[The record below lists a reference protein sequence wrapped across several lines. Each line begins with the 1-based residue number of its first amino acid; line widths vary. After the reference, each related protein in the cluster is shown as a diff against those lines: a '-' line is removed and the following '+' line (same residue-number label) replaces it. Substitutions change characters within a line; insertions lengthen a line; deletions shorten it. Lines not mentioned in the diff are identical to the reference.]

1 MHLSEFYGSN
11 VTTWLTHTKEASL
24 LCVWSL
30 THASLPGEVTVA
42 TGKHPSLLTD
52 GGLGATRC
60 VCSSV
65 LESSRNLQQTVWM
78 RCDPQMADP
87 DSPSPAEVPQGGQAS
102 MVPPDSSCD
111 ARPSGS
117 APSPDTE
124 LQAGGQGPS
133 CAPERTLSP
142 GLKSQTGPGGEEDVA
157 AGPHQPIGGQSLV
170 AVSHMTAAASCPTM
184 ASSVRKQ
191 KQPQEALCCSDVA
204 GRRTLLLSNEA
215 RRQIAKQAR
224 AMKEERRAALDGRH
238 QYLIGRLVDA
248 GTLQQLEVEDALIC
262 DDKFGLIDDFFAAN
276 GSKKLIFFYQS
287 VKQNL
292 ASSHPSIME
301 STSAVAQRKLFLS
314 TGSSEPLLG
323 KCLFFLRTTDKE
335 ITTANIQQEVNLGVL
350 DCSDGGFLSR
360 LETLLAHIMLPAL
373 RSQQTW
379 GSVQDAASC
388 PHVHG
393 FLSSVDRFVGNLSSA
408 RINLERKFQLQQV
421 ELPDAIS
428 QLSSPAD
435 YTCAANNS
443 ELVEHLEG
451 VALVWANQIKQ
462 VLTESEQMRKEAD
475 DVGPSAE
482 LEHWKRRMVTF
493 NSLMEEV
500 KRPEVKRTLGVLQ
513 VARSRMLRVW
523 RELDGDITVVA
534 NEAKDNVKYL
544 STLDKFFGPPGKSTP
559 TSMLQHIP
567 SLMSSIRM
575 IHGVSQHHHTSDR
588 MTALL
593 LRVTNH
599 MMATCRSYLTQGVSR
614 LWDLSRPTL
623 LQRIS
628 DCCRLKVEYQRSFQS
643 VRDKLRENPEQRQ
656 FDFSENYIFGKFD
669 AFCRHLEKIADMAST
684 LESLA
689 ALQNMKVEGVEK
701 IYVRYQNIVST
712 TESKTYDILDHRRL
726 EFDSDFSDF
735 QFQVQS
741 VFESLQSLLEFWFCR
756 VPLEE
761 ALQQLLL
768 VRSGPTARLDLQRF
782 YLLLLQR
789 YSRELELLRR
799 TYQRQRDG
807 PPIGRNLPPVAG
819 RILWCRQLFRRAEA
833 PMLVLKKQLDVLQG
847 SLLAQVIRSYN
858 RTAVVLL
865 QYEALHL
872 QGWSQA
878 AEGAPPRLSA
888 ALLVRHHNS
897 KALSVNLD
905 PVVLEVL
912 QEARWMSRLGVTVP
926 QAVLRM
932 ASREEPLRALYSRL
946 LELLQDYSSVL
957 GRIPPLLLPVLQPLV
972 SRVEAALSPGLTTL
986 SWTAGC
992 TDGFVDSVY
1001 EALTELD
1008 QAAKLSSDLL
1018 DCRIGRLLQSMSSCC
1033 LLLLPEDSPVSPE
1046 ELLQQTD
1053 RSVQAAAAALSWQS
1067 QQVEKLVFEL
1077 IEELKR
1083 KMKTT
1088 DAVHLQGS
1096 FHCLQ
1101 PDSRQKT
1108 RCLSCLPCRFYNLIG
1123 QLCHRTTEALVTAV
1137 RSSLEAL
1144 RRRLSAPH
1152 PLLRASVQLC
1162 IPVLELRPSLDQ
1174 LQTAVNQLLNI
1185 LLSVANHIPLWSYAH
1200 LQLRQQQV
1208 EQAAV
1213 RDAGEDV
1220 QVKAPVL
1227 RPLDRQLAEHRDVC
1241 RLLVQLGSIMSVL
1254 KAPVVDALNELGCF
1268 SALWT
1273 QVPEQQLQ
1281 MFLQN
1286 DPSLLEFSS
1295 HICLY
1300 SKLEDQISEL
1310 PPFLPVG
1317 SVLLDT
1323 DRLKLALAHECRL
1336 WKRAF
1341 GGELN
1346 RRASADMNAVF
1357 SLVEGL
1363 TKRLQRPITDLED
1376 VREAMA
1382 ALREVREEEVRID
1395 TTIGPVEESFAL
1407 LSKHQLLFTDG
1418 NAERLD
1424 GLMYAWKNLNT
1435 LVVQTQNILVKVE
1448 PSMKA
1453 ELLSAMQIFQSNVH
1467 SFCSDYNLRGPGVVD
1482 GAPAEASERLQSFQ
1496 AEFEQLWNKYTTYS
1510 AGEELFG
1517 LPPHEFPELLQI
1529 RKELSLLSRLYS
1541 LYNSVTNSVSG
1552 YYDLL
1557 WAELNIDKIITELQ
1571 DFQNRIRKLPK
1582 ALKEWQAFR
1591 DLKKSIDDFTET
1603 CPLLHMMAN
1612 KAMLP
1617 RHWTRLGDLTGH
1629 NFQVESE
1636 TFSLRNIMEA
1646 PLLENKEDIEDVCIS
1661 AVKEQ
1666 DIEAKLKDVAA
1677 EWSSRMLSFATFRTR
1692 GELLLRGA
1700 DTAENISMMEDS
1712 LMVLTSLLS
1721 NRYNAPF
1728 KASIQLWVQKL
1739 SNTSET
1745 VEKWLSVQNL
1755 WIYLEAVFVGGD
1767 IAKQLPQEAKRFQN
1781 IDRSWQKIM
1790 QRAHELPNVVQCC
1803 VGDET
1808 LSQLLPHLLEQLELC
1823 QKSLSGY
1830 LENKRLLFPRFFF
1843 VSDPA
1848 LLEILGQASD
1858 SHTIQTHLLSL
1869 FDNVSRVV
1877 FSETFYDQM
1886 ISFQSQEGE
1895 SVELQHPVLAQGSV
1909 EVWLGQLLAGV
1920 RLTLHAIIRQAHL
1933 AISEPGMELL
1943 ELQSAFP
1950 AQVGLLG
1957 IQMIWT
1963 RDAEEALGNSKS
1975 DKKIMQTTNQRFL
1988 DVLNQLIDVTTRELS
2003 RNERTK
2009 YETLIT
2015 IHVHQRDI
2023 FDELVHLNVRSAS
2036 DFEWQKQSR
2045 FYFLEEADRCVIQ
2058 ITDVEFSYCNEYLGC
2073 TDRLVITPLTDRC
2086 YITLAQALGMSM
2098 GGAPA
2103 GPAGTGKT
2111 ETTKDMGRCLGKY
2124 VVVFNCSDQMD
2135 YRGLGRIYK
2144 GLAQSGSWGCF
2155 DEFNRIELPVLSVA
2169 AQQIY
2174 IVLQCKKNKKEQ
2186 FVFTDGDVVNMDPE
2200 FGIFLTMNPGYAGRQ
2215 ELPENLKI
2223 QFRTVAMM
2231 VPDRAIIMRVK
2242 LASAGFRD
2250 NQVLSRKFYTLY
2262 KLCEEQLSKQV
2273 HYDFGLRNI
2282 LSVLRTLGAVKR
2294 SNPSEAEQT
2303 VVMRVLRDM
2312 NLSKLVDEDE
2322 PLFMSLINDLF
2333 PGIVLDKAG
2342 YPDLEVSIVRQAQQ
2356 AGLIPHPPWILKLV
2370 QLYETQRVRHGMM
2383 ALGPSG
2389 SGKSS
2394 CIHTLM
2400 RAMAECGAPHREMR
2414 MNPKAVTASQMFG
2427 SLDVTTNDWT
2437 DGVFST
2443 LWRRTLKAK
2452 KGENI
2457 WIVLD
2462 GPVDAIW
2469 IENLNSVLDDN
2480 KTLTLANGDRIPM
2493 APCCK
2498 IVFEPHNIDNASPAT
2513 VSRNG
2518 MVFMSSSVL
2527 GWSSVLQAW
2536 LQKLPEQ
2543 QADCLKRCFDC
2554 CYQDL
2559 LDFVFTA
2566 VTPKMQLLECMYIRQ
2581 TIDLLQG
2588 LLLAVEDRQGCHGD
2602 MGRLFVLAVM
2612 WSLGALLELEDRAK
2626 MEAFLKGYSSS
2637 LDLPPSQDQLT
2648 MFEFCIGA
2656 QGQWESWSNQVPEYI
2671 YPRDHVPDYRSI
2683 LVPNVDNVRMDFL
2696 MRTVMKQGKAVLL
2709 IGEQGTAK
2717 TVTVK
2722 SFLGKLDPELH
2733 LGKTLNFS
2741 SATLPSMFQR
2751 TIESYVD
2758 KRMGATYG
2766 PPAGRRMTVF
2776 IDDINM
2782 PVVNQWG
2789 DQITNEI
2796 VRQLMEQGGFYSL
2809 DRPGE
2814 FITVVDIQLVA
2825 AMIHPGS
2832 GRNDIPQR
2840 LKRHFCIF
2848 NCTLPSDSS
2857 IDKIFGTVAQGYFC
2871 PERGF
2876 PQEVCELAAALVAST
2891 RRVWQ
2896 TVKAKM
2902 LPSPAKFHYIFNLRD
2917 LSRIWQGILTVK
2929 PEVCRSSDVL
2939 AALFHHECSRV
2950 ISDRFVDGSD
2960 RRTFSSIIQ
2969 EITVEDHGR
2978 ALTEHA
2984 QWDSCFVDFLRE
2996 APEATGDEPEDPE
3009 LEAPKVYEPV
3019 PSPDVLAE
3027 RLSVF
3032 QQQYNEAV
3040 RGGAMDLVFFKDAMT
3055 HLMRVSRILRTPQG
3069 NALLVGVG
3077 GSGKQSLTRL
3087 ASFIAGYQTFQI
3099 TLTRSYSSSNL
3110 LEDLKFLY
3118 QVAGQQGK
3126 GVTFIFT
3133 DADIKD
3139 ESFLEY
3145 MNNVLASGEVSNL
3158 FARDELDDI
3167 SQDLVPVMKR
3177 QHPRR
3182 APTPEHLHDFFLS
3195 RVRSNLHV
3203 VLCFSP
3209 IGDKFRTRALK
3220 FPGLISGCTVD
3231 WFQRWPRDALTAVS
3245 HHFLSQYQDLRCSED
3260 ARQSVVVAMGTFQ
3273 DLVAE
3278 KCGEYFERF
3287 RRLTF
3292 VTPKSY
3298 LSFIDSYKVIYSE
3311 KIAHV
3316 GMLAERMNTGL
3327 SKLMEAEQS
3336 VSLLSDQLLLKEQ
3349 ELAVT
3354 SQRAEGV
3361 LQEVTA
3367 KAQAAEKVKQ
3377 QVQKVKDKAQLIVD
3391 EIEADKTAAESKL
3404 EAARPALEAAEA
3416 ALQTIRPA
3424 DISTVRKLQK
3434 PPHLIMRIMD
3444 AVLLLFQRKIE
3455 PVTAD
3460 PERPCP
3466 RPSWAEAMK
3475 LMQNSSFLNML
3486 LNFSKDS
3493 ITEEVVELL
3502 APYLDMDDYNMESA
3516 KRICG
3521 NVAGLCSWT
3530 QAMVDFFSINKEV
3543 LPLKANLALQEA
3555 RLLLAQAELAKA
3567 QDQLDAKQQELDA
3580 VQALYDAAMKE
3591 KQDLLDDAQTCRRKM
3606 SNATALIDGLGG
3618 EKVRWTDSSARFQTQ
3633 IRRLVGDVLLSSG
3646 FLSYAGPFNQEYRH
3660 LLLELWKQDMEDRRI
3675 PFSPDLD
3682 VIGLLV
3688 DSTTVSEWNLQGLP
3702 SDDLSVQNGIVV
3714 TKASRYPLLIDPQG
3728 QAKTWI
3734 QNREREQQLQVTS
3747 LNHKYFRSHL
3757 EDSLS
3762 LGRPLLL
3769 EDVGE
3774 ELDPVLDNILDKNY
3788 IRSGSTY
3795 KVKIGDK
3802 EVDVMKGFRL
3812 YITTKLA
3819 NPAYSPEVSAR
3830 TAVVDFTV
3838 TQRGLE
3844 DQLLGR
3850 VILLEKQ
3857 ELEAERVKLLEEV
3870 TSNRRRMQELEDS
3883 LLLRLTSTQGSLV
3896 EDESLIQVLR
3906 VTKSTAQEV
3915 SEKLSVAAETEVKI
3929 TQAREEYRPV
3939 ATRGSILYFL
3949 IVEMSLVNIMYQ
3961 TSLRQFLGLFDSSLM
3976 NSEKNQLTSRRIGS
3990 IIDFLTCQ
3998 VFCYTTRGLY
4008 EEHKLLFTLLLAL
4021 KIDLQARNISQSE
4034 LLTFIKGGASL
4045 DLNSVESK
4053 PRRWILDQ
4061 TWLNLVQLSFLSPF
4075 SRLLVQVNQN
4085 ERSWRTWFDQP
4096 APEEALLPDGYEEKL
4111 DAFRKLLL
4119 IRSWCPDR
4127 TIAQARCYISESLGR
4142 RYAEGSILDLEALV
4156 AESDCRTPMV
4166 CLLSMGSDPT
4176 ENIEKLAK
4184 SKGAPCRPIS
4194 LGQGQEVYARRLL
4207 ASSMTDGGWLL
4218 LQNCHLGLDF
4228 LDELLEM
4235 VTAATPESVHRGFR
4249 VWLTTDVHNRFP
4261 ITFLQSSI
4269 KFTNEPP
4276 LGMKAGLKRTFG
4288 GVSQDQLEV
4297 SSRPEWR
4304 PLLYAVAF
4312 LHTTVQERRK
4322 FGPLGW
4328 NVPYEFNQA
4337 DFTSSIQFI
4346 QNHLDELDAKRGVNW
4361 SCLRYMLGE
4370 VQYGGRVTDDL
4381 DKRLLNTFTRVW
4393 FSENTFSDKFCF
4405 YRGYGVPSKART
4417 VQDVLQHIEVLPL
4430 VDSPEVLGLHPN
4442 ADITYQ
4448 TNLANQTLSTIVSI
4462 QPKDGGGGAGETRE
4476 AGVRRLANEMLEKLP
4491 PDYIPHQVKGQLQK
4505 MGPLQPM
4512 SIFLRQEVERMQ
4524 RIISSVRST
4533 LNDLILGIDGSIM
4546 MSQDLRGSLDCL
4558 SDCRVPG
4565 VWFRL
4570 SWPSSSL
4577 GFWFS
4582 ELLERNHQLV
4592 EWIGTGRP
4600 NQFWLTGFF
4609 NPQGFL
4615 TAMRQETTR
4624 SNLSRGW
4631 ALDTVTLSN
4640 DVTKMMREDVSAPP
4654 PEDVGGVY
4662 IYGLFL
4668 DGAGWDRRG
4677 ARLSEAPPKVLFTP
4691 LPVVHVY
4698 AVSGAN
4704 MADRK
4709 QPGGHGGSIL
4719 YSCPVYK
4726 KPQRTDQNF
4735 IFCLQLR
4742 SVQPADHWTL
4752 RGTALLCDCKRCST
4766 MLDGSPTL
4774 CSLFLLRLFQ
4784 SL

>member
-1 MHLSEFYGSN
+1 SAMDA
-11 VTTWLTHTKEASL
+11 LTLKPEVVSL
-24 LCVWSL
+24 LS
-30 THASLPGEVTVA
+30 
-42 TGKHPSLLTD
+42 
-52 GGLGATRC
+52 
-60 VCSSV
+60 
-65 LESSRNLQQTVWM
+65 
-78 RCDPQMADP
+78 
-87 DSPSPAEVPQGGQAS
+87 
-102 MVPPDSSCD
+102 
-111 ARPSGS
+111 
-117 APSPDTE
+117 
-124 LQAGGQGPS
+124 
-133 CAPERTLSP
+133 
-142 GLKSQTGPGGEEDVA
+142 
-157 AGPHQPIGGQSLV
+157 
-170 AVSHMTAAASCPTM
+170 
-184 ASSVRKQ
+184 
-191 KQPQEALCCSDVA
+191 
-204 GRRTLLLSNEA
+204 
-215 RRQIAKQAR
+215 
-224 AMKEERRAALDGRH
+224 
-238 QYLIGRLVDA
+238 
-248 GTLQQLEVEDALIC
+248 
-262 DDKFGLIDDFFAAN
+262 
-276 GSKKLIFFYQS
+276 
-287 VKQNL
+287 
-292 ASSHPSIME
+292 
-301 STSAVAQRKLFLS
+301 
-314 TGSSEPLLG
+314 
-323 KCLFFLRTTDKE
+323 
-335 ITTANIQQEVNLGVL
+335 
-350 DCSDGGFLSR
+350 
-360 LETLLAHIMLPAL
+360 
-373 RSQQTW
+373 
-379 GSVQDAASC
+379 
-388 PHVHG
+388 
-393 FLSSVDRFVGNLSSA
+393 
-408 RINLERKFQLQQV
+408 
-421 ELPDAIS
+421 
-428 QLSSPAD
+428 
-435 YTCAANNS
+435 ANNS
-443 ELVEHLEG
+443 ELVERLEA
-451 VALVWANQIKQ
+451 VVSVWINQIKQ

-493 NSLMEEV
+493 N
-500 KRPEVKRTLGVLQ
+500 
-513 VARSRMLRVW
+513 RSVMFPVICPSF
-523 RELDGDITVVA
+523 DGDITVVA

-544 STLDKFFGPPGKSTP
+544 YTLDKFFGPLGKCTP
-559 TSMLQHIP
+559 TSMLEHIP
-567 SLMSSIRM
+567 GLMTSIRM
-575 IHGVSQHHHTSDR
+575 IHTVSQYYNTSER
-588 MTALL
+588 MTSLL
-593 LRVTNH
+593 LKVTNQ
-599 MMATCRSYLTQGVSR
+599 MITTCRCYLLQGVAR
-614 LWDLSRPTL
+614 IWDHSRPEL

-628 DCCRLKVEYQRSFQS
+628 DCCNLNVEYQRSFQA
-643 VRDKLRENPEQRQ
+643 VKDKLKENPENRQ

-669 AFCRHLEKIADMAST
+669 AFCRRLENIADMASS
-684 LESLA
+684 LESL
-689 ALQNMKVEGVEK
+689 VEGIEK
-701 IYVRYQNIVST
+701 IYVRYQTIVST
-712 TESKTYDILDHRRL
+712 TKSKSYDILDHRKL
-726 EFDSDFSDF
+726 EFDSDYADF
-735 QFQVQS
+735 QLQVQAFS
-741 VFESLQSLLEFWFCR
+741 ESCCLVFKLMIFVFQTERMLELLAVFE
-756 VPLEE
+756 
-761 ALQQLLL
+761 
-768 VRSGPTARLDLQRF
+768 SGPTARLDLKQH

-789 YSRELELLRR
+789 YSRELELLRK
-799 TYQRQRDG
+799 TYQRQRDR
-807 PPIGRNLPPVAG
+807 PPIGRNLPPVPTPVCLPVCLTDTNDRG
-819 RILWCRQLFRRAEA
+819 
-833 PMLVLKKQLDVLQG
+833 PP
-847 SLLAQVIRSYN
+847 
-858 RTAVVLL
+858 
-865 QYEALHL
+865 
-872 QGWSQA
+872 
-878 AEGAPPRLSA
+878 APP
-888 ALLVRHHNS
+888 
-897 KALSVNLD
+897 
-905 PVVLEVL
+905 
-912 QEARWMSRLGVTVP
+912 
-926 QAVLRM
+926 
-932 ASREEPLRALYSRL
+932 
-946 LELLQDYSSVL
+946 
-957 GRIPPLLLPVLQPLV
+957 
-972 SRVEAALSPGLTTL
+972 
-986 SWTAGC
+986 
-992 TDGFVDSVY
+992 
-1001 EALTELD
+1001 
-1008 QAAKLSSDLL
+1008 
-1018 DCRIGRLLQSMSSCC
+1018 
-1033 LLLLPEDSPVSPE
+1033 
-1046 ELLQQTD
+1046 
-1053 RSVQAAAAALSWQS
+1053 
-1067 QQVEKLVFEL
+1067 
-1077 IEELKR
+1077 
-1083 KMKTT
+1083 
-1088 DAVHLQGS
+1088 
-1096 FHCLQ
+1096 
-1101 PDSRQKT
+1101 
-1108 RCLSCLPCRFYNLIG
+1108 
-1123 QLCHRTTEALVTAV
+1123 
-1137 RSSLEAL
+1137 
-1144 RRRLSAPH
+1144 
-1152 PLLRASVQLC
+1152 PLLRASIQLA
-1162 IPVLELRPSLDQ
+1162 IPNIVLRPSLDDIQ
-1174 LQTAVNQLLNI
+1174 VLLFCI
-1185 LLSVANHIPLWSYAH
+1185 
-1200 LQLRQQQV
+1200 
-1208 EQAAV
+1208 AAV
-1213 RDAGEDV
+1213 HSTALYLVVSVFTHDV
-1220 QVKAPVL
+1220 SL
-1227 RPLDRQLAEHRDVC
+1227 
-1241 RLLVQLGSIMSVL
+1241 S
-1254 KAPVVDALNELGCF
+1254 
-1268 SALWT
+1268 
-1273 QVPEQQLQ
+1273 LQ
-1281 MFLQN
+1281 
-1286 DPSLLEFSS
+1286 
-1295 HICLY
+1295 
-1300 SKLEDQISEL
+1300 KLEEQILEL
-1310 PPFLPVG
+1310 PAFCTVG
-1317 SVLLDT
+1317 SVVFDT
-1323 DRLKLALAHECRL
+1323 EQLRLALTQECRL

-1341 GGELN
+1341 GAALN
-1346 RRASADMNAVF
+1346 RRASTDMDDIF
-1357 SLVEGL
+1357 SFVDGL

-1376 VREAMA
+1376 VRGAMA
-1382 ALREVREEEVRID
+1382 ALREVRID
-1395 TTIGPVEESFAL
+1395 ATIGPVEESFAL
-1407 LSKHQLLFTDG
+1407 LNKHELFFNDG
-1418 NAERLD
+1418 NAERVD
-1424 GLMYAWKNLNT
+1424 GLTYTWKNLNS
-1435 LVVQTQNILVKVE
+1435 LVVQNQNTLVKIQ

-1453 ELLSAMQIFQSNVH
+1453 DLLSAVDEQ
-1467 SFCSDYNLRGPGVVD
+1467 GPGMEGV
-1482 GAPAEASERLQSFQ
+1482 APAEASERLQSFQ
-1496 AEFEQLWNKYTTYS
+1496 AEFDQLWRKYTTYS
-1510 AGEELFG
+1510 GGEELFG
-1517 LPPHEFPELLQI
+1517 LPVNGTTHLLI
-1529 RKELSLLSRLYS
+1529 KRELSLLSKLYT
-1541 LYNSVTNSVSG
+1541 LYNSVIDSVTG
-1552 YYDLL
+1552 YYDIL
-1557 WAELNIDKIITELQ
+1557 WADLNIEKINTELQ

-1591 DLKKSIDDFTET
+1591 DLKKTIDDFTET
-1603 CPLLHMMAN
+1603 CPLLYMMAN

-1617 RHWTRLGDLTGH
+1617 RHWTRLSEMTGH
-1629 NFQVESE
+1629 SFQVESE
-1636 TFSLRNIMEA
+1636 SFSLRNIMEA
-1646 PLLENKEDIEDVCIS
+1646 PLLKYKEDIEDVCIS
-1661 AVKEQ
+1661 AVKER
-1666 DIEAKLKDVAA
+1666 DIEAKLKDVVA
-1677 EWSSRMLSFATFRTR
+1677 EWSGQTLGFATFRTR

-1700 DTAENISMMEDS
+1700 DTAEKISMMEDS

-1728 KASIQLWVQKL
+1728 KPSIQLWVQKL
-1739 SNTSET
+1739 SNTSEII
-1745 VEKWLSVQNL
+1745 EKWLSVQNL

-1781 IDRSWQKIM
+1781 IDKSWQRIM

-1830 LENKRLLFPRFFF
+1830 LEKKRLVFPRFFF

-1858 SHTIQTHLLSL
+1858 SHTIQAHLLSL
-1869 FDNVSRVV
+1869 FDNVNRVV
-1877 FSETFYDQM
+1877 FNEKIYDQ
-1886 ISFQSQEGE
+1886 IASFQSQEGE
-1895 SVELQHPVLAQGSV
+1895 TVELSQPVLAQGNV
-1909 EVWLGQLLAGV
+1909 EAWLGQLLAGV
-1920 RLTLHAIIRQAHL
+1920 RQTLHAIIRQAYL
-1933 AISEPGMELL
+1933 AISDPGLKLL
-1943 ELQSAFP
+1943 EFQSAFP

-1963 RDAEEALGNSKS
+1963 KDAEDALVLSKS
-1975 DKKIMQTTNQRFL
+1975 DKKIMQTTNQKFL
-1988 DVLNQLIDVTTRELS
+1988 DLLNELIDMTTRELS

-2045 FYFLEEADRCVIQ
+2045 FYFLEDTDRCVIQ

-2086 YITLAQALGMSM
+2086 YITLSQALGMSM

-2144 GLAQSGSWGCF
+2144 GLAQSGAWGCF

-2174 IVLQCKKNKKEQ
+2174 IVLQCKKNKKKQ
-2186 FVFTDGDVVNMDPE
+2186 FVFTDGDIVDMDPE

-2294 SNPSEAEQT
+2294 SNPSEPEKT

-2342 YPDLEVSIVRQAQQ
+2342 YPDLESSIFSQAQQ

-2383 ALGPSG
+2383 TLGPSG
-2389 SGKSS
+2389 AGKTA

-2400 RAMAECGAPHREMR
+2400 KAMSECGSPHREMR
-2414 MNPKAVTASQMFG
+2414 MNPKAITASQMFG
-2427 SLDVTTNDWT
+2427 TLDVTTNDWT

-2443 LWRRTLKAK
+2443 LWRKTLKAK
-2452 KGENI
+2452 KGEYI

-2527 GWSSVLQAW
+2527 GWSPILQAW

-2543 QADCLKRCFDC
+2543 QVDALKLCFDC
-2554 CYQDL
+2554 CYQV
-2559 LDFVFTA
+2559 FV
-2566 VTPKMQLLECMYIRQ
+2566 YIFHNLC
-2581 TIDLLQG
+2581 DQG
-2588 LLLAVEDRQGCHGD
+2588 LLPATEEKLGCHGD
-2602 MGRLFVLAVM
+2602 VGRLFVFAVM
-2612 WSLGALLELEDRAK
+2612 WSLGAVLELDDRAK
-2626 MEAFLKGYSSS
+2626 MEAFLKRHSSS
-2637 LDLPPSQDQLT
+2637 LDLPHTQDDQT
-2648 MFEFCIGA
+2648 IFEFTVNE
-2656 QGQWESWSNQVPEYI
+2656 QGQWDHWSNKVCRQYV
-2671 YPRDHVPDYRSI
+2671 YPKDHIPDYSSI
-2683 LVPNVDNVRMDFL
+2683 LVPNVDNVRTDFL
-2696 MRTVMKQGKAVLL
+2696 MQTIIKQRKAVLL

-2717 TVTVK
+2717 TVMIKGYT
-2722 SFLGKLDPELH
+2722 SKLDPENH
-2733 LGKTLNFS
+2733 LSKTLNFS

-2751 TIESYVD
+2751 TIESYID

-2776 IDDINM
+2776 VDDINM
-2782 PVVNQWG
+2782 PIINEWG

-2814 FITVVDIQLVA
+2814 FITVVDVQLVA
-2825 AMIHPGS
+2825 AMIHPGG

-2840 LKRHFCIF
+2840 LKRQFSIF
-2848 NCTLPSDSS
+2848 NCTLPSNSS

-2876 PQEVCELAAALVAST
+2876 PAEVCNLAAALVPTT
-2891 RRVWQ
+2891 RRMWQ
-2896 TVKAKM
+2896 AVKAKM

-2929 PEVCRSSDVL
+2929 SEVCQSSEL
-2939 AALFHHECSRV
+2939 LSALFHHECCRV
-2950 ISDRFVDGSD
+2950 IADRFIDSSDRQ
-2960 RRTFSSIIQ
+2960 TFNSIM
-2969 EITVEDHGR
+2969 EKVS
-2978 ALTEHA
+2978 LTEHA

-2996 APEATGDEPEDPE
+2996 APEATGDEPEDTE
-3009 LEAPKVYEPV
+3009 LEAPKMYEPI
-3019 PSPDVLAE
+3019 PSMDALAE

-3055 HLMRVSRILRTPQG
+3055 HLMRISRILRTPQG

-3110 LEDLKFLY
+3110 LEDLKTLY
-3118 QVAGQQGK
+3118 RIAGQQGK
-3126 GVTFIFT
+3126 GVTFLFT
-3133 DADIKD
+3133 DNDIKD
-3139 ESFLEY
+3139 EAFLEY

-3167 SQDLVPVMKR
+3167 TQDLIPVMKR

-3182 APTPEHLHDFFLS
+3182 PPTSENLYDFFLS

-3209 IGDKFRTRALK
+3209 VGEKFRTRALK

-3231 WFQRWPRDALTAVS
+3231 WFQRWPRDALVAVS
-3245 HHFLSQYQDLRCSED
+3245 DHFLSQYQDLRCSD
-3260 ARQSVVVAMGTFQ
+3260 DVKRSVVVTMGTFQ

-3278 KCGEYFERF
+3278 KCTEYFERF
-3287 RRLTF
+3287 RRQTF

-3298 LSFIDSYKVIYSE
+3298 LSFIDSYKIIYAE

-3316 GMLAERMNTGL
+3316 GTLAERMKTGL
-3327 SKLMEAEQS
+3327 CKLMEAEQS
-3336 VSLLSDQLLLKEQ
+3336 VSQLSEELVVKEQ
-3349 ELAVT
+3349 ELAVA
-3354 SQRAEGV
+3354 SQRADGV
-3361 LQEVTA
+3361 LQEVTV

-3391 EIEADKTAAESKL
+3391 EIEADKTVAESKL
-3404 EAARPALEAAEA
+3404 EAAKPALEAAEA
-3416 ALQTIRPA
+3416 ALQTIKPA
-3424 DISTVRKLQK
+3424 DIATVRKLQK

-3444 AVLLLFQRKIE
+3444 VVLLLFQRKIDT
-3455 PVTAD
+3455 VTAD

-3475 LMQNSSFLNML
+3475 LMQNSGFLSML

-3502 APYLDMDDYNMESA
+3502 TPYLDMEDYNLESA

-3530 QAMVDFFSINKEV
+3530 QAMADFFAINKEV

-3555 RLLLAQAELAKA
+3555 RLVVAQTELAKA
-3567 QDQLDAKQQELDA
+3567 QEQLDAKQQELDA
-3580 VQALYDAAMKE
+3580 VQALYDTAMKE
-3591 KQDLLDDAQTCRRKM
+3591 KQDLEDDAQACRRKM
-3606 SNATALIDGLGG
+3606 ANATALIDGLGG
-3618 EKVRWTDSSARFQTQ
+3618 EKMLKTFPS
-3633 IRRLVGDVLLSSG
+3633 LV
-3646 FLSYAGPFNQEYRH
+3646 
-3660 LLLELWKQDMEDRRI
+3660 QD
-3675 PFSPDLD
+3675 LN

-3688 DSTTVSEWNLQGLP
+3688 DSATVSEWNLQGLP
-3702 SDDLSVQNGIVV
+3702 SDDLSIQNGIVV

-3728 QAKTWI
+3728 QGKTWI
-3734 QNREREQQLQVTS
+3734 QNREKDQQLQVTS

-3788 IRSGSTY
+3788 IKSGSTY
-3795 KVKIGDK
+3795 KVKAGDK
-3802 EVDVMKGFRL
+3802 EVDVMKGFTL

-3870 TSNRRRMQELEDS
+3870 TSNKRKMQELEDS
-3883 LLLRLTSTQGSLV
+3883 LLFRLTSTQGSLV
-3896 EDESLIQVLR
+3896 EDQSLIEVLR
-3906 VTKSTAQEV
+3906 VTKTTAQEV

-3929 TQAREEYRPV
+3929 NQAREEYRPV

-3961 TSLRQFLGLFDSSLM
+3961 TSLRQFLGLFDSSM
-3976 NSEKNQLTSRRIGS
+3976 QHSAKSQLTSKRIS
-3990 IIDFLTCQ
+3990 NIINFLTYQ
-3998 VFCYTTRGLY
+3998 VFCYTARSLY

-4021 KIDLQARNISQSE
+4021 KIDLQARKISHPE
-4034 LLTFIKGGASL
+4034 VLTFVKGGASL

-4061 TWLNLVQLSFLSPF
+4061 TWLNLVQLSSLPSFTQILT
-4075 SRLLVQVNQN
+4075 QVSQN
-4085 ERSWRTWFDQP
+4085 ERAWRTWFDYP
-4096 APEEALLPDGYEEKL
+4096 APEDITLPDGYEEKL
-4111 DAFRKLLL
+4111 DTFRKLLL

-4127 TIAQARCYISESLGR
+4127 TTAQARHYISESLGQQ
-4142 RYAEGSILDLEALV
+4142 YAEGLVLDLDAML
-4156 AESDCRTPMV
+4156 AESDSRTPMV

-4176 ENIEKLAK
+4176 ENIERLAK
-4184 SKGAPCRPIS
+4184 NKGAPCRPIS
-4194 LGQGQEVYARRLL
+4194 MGQGQEVHARRLL
-4207 ASSMTDGGWLL
+4207 ANSMTDGGWLL

-4228 LDELLEM
+4228 LDELLET
-4235 VTAATPESVHRGFR
+4235 VTTATPETVHKGFR
-4249 VWLTTDVHNRFP
+4249 VWLTTDVHPRFP

-4276 LGMKAGLKRTFG
+4276 LGMKAGLKRTFN
-4288 GVSQDQLEV
+4288 GVTQDQLEI
-4297 SSRPEWR
+4297 SNLPQWK

-4328 NVPYEFNQA
+4328 NIPYEFNQA
-4337 DFTSSIQFI
+4337 DFTSSMQFV
-4346 QNHLDELDAKRGVNW
+4346 QNHLDDLDSKRGVNW

-4381 DKRLLNTFTRVW
+4381 DKHLLNTFTRVW

-4405 YRGYGVPSKART
+4405 YKGYSIPGKAKT
-4417 VQDVLQHIEVLPL
+4417 VQDVLQHIEALPL
-4430 VDSPEVLGLHPN
+4430 VDSPEVFGLHPN

-4448 TNLANQTLSTIVSI
+4448 TNLANETLSTIINI
-4462 QPKDGGGGAGETRE
+4462 QPKDSGGGAGETRE
-4476 AGVRRLANEMLEKLP
+4476 ASVQRLASEMLEKLP
-4491 PDYIPHQVKGQLQK
+4491 PDYVPHEIKGQLQK

-4512 SIFLRQEVERMQ
+4512 NIFLRQEVDRMQ
-4524 RIISSVRST
+4524 RVISIVRST
-4533 LNDLILGIDGSIM
+4533 LTDLKLAIDGTIIM
-4546 MSQDLRGSLDCL
+4546 SEDLRDALDCMFDARIPRL
-4558 SDCRVPG
+4558 
-4565 VWFRL
+4565 WLRL
-4570 SWPSSSL
+4570 SWPSATL

-4582 ELLERNHQLV
+4582 ELLERNQQLSA
-4592 EWIGTGRP
+4592 WISTGRP

-4631 ALDTVTLSN
+4631 ALDTVTVSN

-4668 DGAGWDRRG
+4668 DGAGWDRRS
-4677 ARLSEAPPKVLFTP
+4677 AKLTEAPPKVLFTP

-4698 AVSGAN
+4698 AISSAN
-4704 MADRK
+4704 MADNKR
-4709 QPGGHGGSIL
+4709 QPGGGGAVSL

-4726 KPQRTDQNF
+4726 KPRRTDLNF
-4735 IFCLQLR
+4735 IFSLQLR
-4742 SVQPADHWTL
+4742 SVQPVEHWTL
-4752 RGTALLCDCKRCST
+4752 RGAALLCDCK
-4766 MLDGSPTL
+4766 
-4774 CSLFLLRLFQ
+4774 
-4784 SL
+4784 

>member
-1 MHLSEFYGSN
+1 SF
-11 VTTWLTHTKEASL
+11 
-24 LCVWSL
+24 
-30 THASLPGEVTVA
+30 
-42 TGKHPSLLTD
+42 
-52 GGLGATRC
+52 R
-60 VCSSV
+60 
-65 LESSRNLQQTVWM
+65 
-78 RCDPQMADP
+78 
-87 DSPSPAEVPQGGQAS
+87 
-102 MVPPDSSCD
+102 
-111 ARPSGS
+111 
-117 APSPDTE
+117 
-124 LQAGGQGPS
+124 
-133 CAPERTLSP
+133 
-142 GLKSQTGPGGEEDVA
+142 
-157 AGPHQPIGGQSLV
+157 LV
-170 AVSHMTAAASCPTM
+170 RS
-184 ASSVRKQ
+184 RKQ
-191 KQPQEALCCSDVA
+191 FMVS
-204 GRRTLLLSNEA
+204 
-215 RRQIAKQAR
+215 KQAR
-224 AMKEERRAALDGRH
+224 AMKEERRATLDARH
-238 QYLIGRLVDA
+238 KYLISRLVDA
-248 GTLQQLEVEDALIC
+248 GTLGEPEVED
-262 DDKFGLIDDFFAAN
+262 FSLIDDFFAAN
-276 GSKKLIFFYQS
+276 GSKKLIFFYQNVS
-287 VKQNL
+287 FCQMLEGRCSHGCVWGE
-292 ASSHPSIME
+292 SSRGRGRLQKKRQDKTALIY
-301 STSAVAQRKLFLS
+301 L
-314 TGSSEPLLG
+314 
-323 KCLFFLRTTDKE
+323 CL
-335 ITTANIQQEVNLGVL
+335 QEVNFGML
-350 DCSDGGFLSR
+350 DCSDGSILNS
-360 LETLLAHIMLPAL
+360 LETLLADIMLPAL
-373 RSQQTW
+373 RSQQVYLVNQDGDVIPQYNHVPKT
-379 GSVQDAASC
+379 STTVVKVKVLEVQVVSL
-388 PHVHG
+388 
-393 FLSSVDRFVGNLSSA
+393 LS
-408 RINLERKFQLQQV
+408 
-421 ELPDAIS
+421 
-428 QLSSPAD
+428 
-435 YTCAANNS
+435 ANNS
-443 ELVEHLEG
+443 ELVERLEA
-451 VALVWANQIKQ
+451 VVSVWINQIKQ

-493 NSLMEEV
+493 N
-500 KRPEVKRTLGVLQ
+500 
-513 VARSRMLRVW
+513 RSVMFPVICPSF
-523 RELDGDITVVA
+523 DGDITVVA

-544 STLDKFFGPPGKSTP
+544 YTLDKFFGPLGKCTP
-559 TSMLQHIP
+559 TSMLEHIP
-567 SLMSSIRM
+567 GLMTSIRM
-575 IHGVSQHHHTSDR
+575 IHTVSQYYNTSER
-588 MTALL
+588 MTSLL
-593 LRVTNH
+593 LKVTNQ
-599 MMATCRSYLTQGVSR
+599 MITTCRCYLLQGVAR
-614 LWDLSRPTL
+614 IWDHSRPEL

-628 DCCRLKVEYQRSFQS
+628 DCCNLNVEYQRSFQA
-643 VRDKLRENPEQRQ
+643 VKDKLKENPENRQ

-669 AFCRHLEKIADMAST
+669 AFCRRLENIADMASS

-689 ALQNMKVEGVEK
+689 ALQHMKVEGIEK
-701 IYVRYQNIVST
+701 IYVRYQTIVST
-712 TESKTYDILDHRRL
+712 TKSKSYDILDHRKL
-726 EFDSDFSDF
+726 EFDSDYADF
-735 QFQVQS
+735 QLQVQAL
-741 VFESLQSLLEFWFCR
+741 FQSLQSLLDFWFQKSLTR
-756 VPLEE
+756 MLE
-761 ALQQLLL
+761 LLA
-768 VRSGPTARLDLQRF
+768 VFESGPTARLDLKQH

-789 YSRELELLRR
+789 YSRELELLRK
-799 TYQRQRDG
+799 TYQRQRDR

-819 RILWCRQLFRRAEA
+819 RILWCRQLFRKIEA
-833 PMLVLKKQLDVLQG
+833 PMLILNKKLDFLKMTK
-847 SLLAQVIRSYN
+847 VIRSYN
-858 RTAVVLL
+858 KMAVVLL
-865 QYEALHL
+865 QYEVLHI

-878 AEGAPPRLSA
+878 AESAPHCLNA
-888 ALLVRHHNS
+888 ALLVRQENS
-897 KALSVNLD
+897 KVPD
-905 PVVLEVL
+905 YVMID
-912 QEARWMSRLGVTVP
+912 QWMSFQISLVKVTVLMINYFSVFTHDVSLSL
-926 QAVLRM
+926 QKL
-932 ASREEPLRALYSRL
+932 EEQI
-946 LELLQDYSSVL
+946 LEL
-957 GRIPPLLLPVLQPLV
+957 P
-972 SRVEAALSPGLTTL
+972 AF
-986 SWTAGC
+986 C
-992 TDGFVDSVY
+992 T
-1001 EALTELD
+1001 
-1008 QAAKLSSDLL
+1008 
-1018 DCRIGRLLQSMSSCC
+1018 
-1033 LLLLPEDSPVSPE
+1033 
-1046 ELLQQTD
+1046 
-1053 RSVQAAAAALSWQS
+1053 
-1067 QQVEKLVFEL
+1067 
-1077 IEELKR
+1077 
-1083 KMKTT
+1083 
-1088 DAVHLQGS
+1088 
-1096 FHCLQ
+1096 
-1101 PDSRQKT
+1101 
-1108 RCLSCLPCRFYNLIG
+1108 
-1123 QLCHRTTEALVTAV
+1123 
-1137 RSSLEAL
+1137 
-1144 RRRLSAPH
+1144 
-1152 PLLRASVQLC
+1152 
-1162 IPVLELRPSLDQ
+1162 
-1174 LQTAVNQLLNI
+1174 
-1185 LLSVANHIPLWSYAH
+1185 
-1200 LQLRQQQV
+1200 
-1208 EQAAV
+1208 
-1213 RDAGEDV
+1213 
-1220 QVKAPVL
+1220 
-1227 RPLDRQLAEHRDVC
+1227 
-1241 RLLVQLGSIMSVL
+1241 
-1254 KAPVVDALNELGCF
+1254 
-1268 SALWT
+1268 
-1273 QVPEQQLQ
+1273 
-1281 MFLQN
+1281 
-1286 DPSLLEFSS
+1286 
-1295 HICLY
+1295 
-1300 SKLEDQISEL
+1300 
-1310 PPFLPVG
+1310 VG
-1317 SVLLDT
+1317 SVVFDT
-1323 DRLKLALAHECRL
+1323 EQLRLALTQECRL

-1341 GGELN
+1341 GAALN
-1346 RRASADMNAVF
+1346 RRASTDMDDIF
-1357 SLVEGL
+1357 SFVDGL

-1376 VREAMA
+1376 VRGAMA
-1382 ALREVREEEVRID
+1382 ALREVREAEVRID
-1395 TTIGPVEESFAL
+1395 ATIGPVEESFAL
-1407 LSKHQLLFTDG
+1407 LNKHELFFNDG
-1418 NAERLD
+1418 NAERVD
-1424 GLMYAWKNLNT
+1424 GLTYRYT
-1435 LVVQTQNILVKVE
+1435 NIRDE
-1448 PSMKA
+1448 
-1453 ELLSAMQIFQSNVH
+1453 Q
-1467 SFCSDYNLRGPGVVD
+1467 GPGMEGV
-1482 GAPAEASERLQSFQ
+1482 APAEASERLQSFQ
-1496 AEFEQLWNKYTTYS
+1496 AEFDQLWRKYTTYS
-1510 AGEELFG
+1510 GGEELFG
-1517 LPPHEFPELLQI
+1517 LPVNEYPELQRI
-1529 RKELSLLSRLYS
+1529 KRELSLLSKLYT
-1541 LYNSVTNSVSG
+1541 LYNSVIDSVTG
-1552 YYDLL
+1552 YYDIL
-1557 WAELNIDKIITELQ
+1557 WADLNIEKINTELQ

-1591 DLKKSIDDFTET
+1591 DLKKTIDDFTET
-1603 CPLLHMMAN
+1603 CPLLYMMAN

-1617 RHWTRLGDLTGH
+1617 RHWTRLSEMTGH
-1629 NFQVESE
+1629 SFQVESE
-1636 TFSLRNIMEA
+1636 SFSLRNIMEA
-1646 PLLENKEDIEDVCIS
+1646 PLLKYKEDIEDVCIS
-1661 AVKEQ
+1661 AVKER
-1666 DIEAKLKDVAA
+1666 DIEAKLKDVVA
-1677 EWSSRMLSFATFRTR
+1677 EWSGQTLGFATFRTR

-1700 DTAENISMMEDS
+1700 DTAEKISMMEDS

-1728 KASIQLWVQKL
+1728 KPSIQLWVQKL
-1739 SNTSET
+1739 SNTSEII
-1745 VEKWLSVQNL
+1745 EKWLSVQNL

-1767 IAKQLPQEAKRFQN
+1767 IAKQLPQFVFNSSR
-1781 IDRSWQKIM
+1781 R
-1790 QRAHELPNVVQCC
+1790 PNVSRTSTTRCC
-1803 VGDET
+1803 PR
-1808 LSQLLPHLLEQLELC
+1808 LLPHLLEQLELC

-1830 LENKRLLFPRFFF
+1830 LEKKRLVFPRFFF

-1858 SHTIQTHLLSL
+1858 SHTIQAHLLSL
-1869 FDNVSRVV
+1869 FDNVNRVV
-1877 FSETFYDQM
+1877 FNEKIYDQ
-1886 ISFQSQEGE
+1886 IASFQSQEGE
-1895 SVELQHPVLAQGSV
+1895 TVELSQPVLAQGNV
-1909 EVWLGQLLAGV
+1909 EAWLGQLLAGV
-1920 RLTLHAIIRQAHL
+1920 RQTLHAIIRQAYL
-1933 AISEPGMELL
+1933 AISDPGLKLL
-1943 ELQSAFP
+1943 EFQSAFP

-1963 RDAEEALGNSKS
+1963 KDAEDALVLSKS
-1975 DKKIMQTTNQRFL
+1975 DKKIMQTTNQKFL
-1988 DVLNQLIDVTTRELS
+1988 DLLNELIDMTTRELS

-2045 FYFLEEADRCVIQ
+2045 FYFLEDTDRCVIQ

-2086 YITLAQALGMSM
+2086 YITLSQALGMSM

-2144 GLAQSGSWGCF
+2144 GLAQSGAWGCF

-2174 IVLQCKKNKKEQ
+2174 IVLQCKKNKKKQ
-2186 FVFTDGDVVNMDPE
+2186 FVFTDGDIVDMDPE

-2294 SNPSEAEQT
+2294 SNPSEPEKT

-2342 YPDLEVSIVRQAQQ
+2342 YPDLESSIFSQAQQ

-2383 ALGPSG
+2383 TLGPSG
-2389 SGKSS
+2389 AGKTA

-2400 RAMAECGAPHREMR
+2400 KAMSECGSPHREMR
-2414 MNPKAVTASQMFG
+2414 MNPKAITASQMFG
-2427 SLDVTTNDWT
+2427 TLDVTTNDWT

-2443 LWRRTLKAK
+2443 LWRKTLKAK
-2452 KGENI
+2452 KGEYI

-2527 GWSSVLQAW
+2527 GWSPILQAW

-2543 QADCLKRCFDC
+2543 QVDALKLCFDC
-2554 CYQDL
+2554 CYQ
-2559 LDFVFTA
+2559 VRT
-2566 VTPKMQLLECMYIRQ
+2566 TMQVLECMYIRQ

-2588 LLLAVEDRQGCHGD
+2588 LLPATEEKLGCHGD
-2602 MGRLFVLAVM
+2602 VGRLFVFAVM
-2612 WSLGALLELEDRAK
+2612 WSLGAVLELDDRAK
-2626 MEAFLKGYSSS
+2626 MEAFLKRHSSS
-2637 LDLPPSQDQLT
+2637 LDLPHTQDDQT
-2648 MFEFCIGA
+2648 IFEFTVNE
-2656 QGQWESWSNQVPEYI
+2656 QGQWDHWSNKVPEYV
-2671 YPRDHVPDYRSI
+2671 YPKDHIPDYSSI
-2683 LVPNVDNVRMDFL
+2683 LVPNVDNVRTDFL
-2696 MRTVMKQGKAVLL
+2696 MQTIIKQRKAVLL

-2717 TVTVK
+2717 TVMIKGYT
-2722 SFLGKLDPELH
+2722 SKLDPENH
-2733 LGKTLNFS
+2733 LSKTLNFS

-2751 TIESYVD
+2751 TIESYID

-2776 IDDINM
+2776 VDDINM
-2782 PVVNQWG
+2782 PIINEWG

-2814 FITVVDIQLVA
+2814 FITVVDVQLVA
-2825 AMIHPGS
+2825 AMIHPGG

-2840 LKRHFCIF
+2840 LKRQFSIF
-2848 NCTLPSDSS
+2848 NCTLPSNSS

-2876 PQEVCELAAALVAST
+2876 PAEVCNLAAALVPTT
-2891 RRVWQ
+2891 RRMWQ
-2896 TVKAKM
+2896 AVKAKM

-2929 PEVCRSSDVL
+2929 SEVCQSSEL
-2939 AALFHHECSRV
+2939 LSALFHHECCRV
-2950 ISDRFVDGSD
+2950 IADRFIDSSDRQ
-2960 RRTFSSIIQ
+2960 TFNSIM
-2969 EITVEDHGR
+2969 EKVCG
-2978 ALTEHA
+2978 
-2984 QWDSCFVDFLRE
+2984 WDSCFVDFLRE
-2996 APEATGDEPEDPE
+2996 APEATGDEPEDTE
-3009 LEAPKVYEPV
+3009 LEAPKMYEPI
-3019 PSPDVLAE
+3019 PSMDALAE

-3055 HLMRVSRILRTPQG
+3055 HLMRISRILRTPQG

-3110 LEDLKFLY
+3110 LEDLKTLY
-3118 QVAGQQGK
+3118 RIAGQQGK
-3126 GVTFIFT
+3126 GVTFLFT
-3133 DADIKD
+3133 DNDIKD
-3139 ESFLEY
+3139 EAFLEY

-3167 SQDLVPVMKR
+3167 TQDLIPVMKR

-3182 APTPEHLHDFFLS
+3182 PPTSENLYDFFLS

-3209 IGDKFRTRALK
+3209 VGEKFRTRALK

-3231 WFQRWPRDALTAVS
+3231 WFQRWPRDALVAVS
-3245 HHFLSQYQDLRCSED
+3245 DHFLSQYQDLRCSD
-3260 ARQSVVVAMGTFQ
+3260 DVKRSVVVTMGTFQ

-3278 KCGEYFERF
+3278 KCTEYFERF
-3287 RRLTF
+3287 RRQTF

-3298 LSFIDSYKVIYSE
+3298 LSFIDSYKIIYAE

-3316 GMLAERMNTGL
+3316 GTLAERMKTGL
-3327 SKLMEAEQS
+3327 CKLMEAEQS
-3336 VSLLSDQLLLKEQ
+3336 VSQLSEELVVKEQ
-3349 ELAVT
+3349 ELAVA
-3354 SQRAEGV
+3354 SQRADGV
-3361 LQEVTA
+3361 LQEVTV

-3391 EIEADKTAAESKL
+3391 EIEADKTVAESKL
-3404 EAARPALEAAEA
+3404 EAAKPALEAAEA
-3416 ALQTIRPA
+3416 ALQTIKPA
-3424 DISTVRKLQK
+3424 DIATVRKLQK

-3444 AVLLLFQRKIE
+3444 VVLLLFQRKVIDT
-3455 PVTAD
+3455 VTAD

-3475 LMQNSSFLNML
+3475 LMQNSGFLSML

-3502 APYLDMDDYNMESA
+3502 TPYLDMEDYNLESA

-3530 QAMVDFFSINKEV
+3530 QAMADFFAINKEV

-3555 RLLLAQAELAKA
+3555 RLVVAQTELAKA
-3567 QDQLDAKQQELDA
+3567 QEQLDAKQQELDA
-3580 VQALYDAAMKE
+3580 VQALYDTAMKE
-3591 KQDLLDDAQTCRRKM
+3591 KQDLEDDAQACRRKM
-3606 SNATALIDGLGG
+3606 ANATALIDGLGG
-3618 EKVRWTDSSARFQTQ
+3618 EKVRWTDSSAGFQTQ
-3633 IRRLVGDVLLSSG
+3633 IKHLVGDVLLSAG
-3646 FLSYAGPFNQEYRH
+3646 FLSYAGPFNQEYRS
-3660 LLLELWKQDMEDRRI
+3660 LLLQLWKKEMEEKLI
-3675 PFSPDLD
+3675 PFSSDLN

-3688 DSTTVSEWNLQGLP
+3688 DSATVSEWNLQGLP
-3702 SDDLSVQNGIVV
+3702 SDDLSIQNGIVV

-3728 QAKTWI
+3728 QGKTWI
-3734 QNREREQQLQVTS
+3734 QNREKDQQLQVTS

-3788 IRSGSTY
+3788 IKSGSTY
-3795 KVKIGDK
+3795 KVKAGDK
-3802 EVDVMKGFRL
+3802 EVDVMKGFTL

-3870 TSNRRRMQELEDS
+3870 TSNKRKMQELEDS
-3883 LLLRLTSTQGSLV
+3883 LLFRLTSTQGSLV
-3896 EDESLIQVLR
+3896 EDQSLIEVLR
-3906 VTKSTAQEV
+3906 VTKTTAQEV

-3929 TQAREEYRPV
+3929 NQAREEYRPV

-3961 TSLRQFLGLFDSSLM
+3961 TSLRQFLGLFDSSM
-3976 NSEKNQLTSRRIGS
+3976 QHSAKSQLTSKRIS
-3990 IIDFLTCQ
+3990 NIINFLTYQ
-3998 VFCYTTRGLY
+3998 VFCYTARSLY

-4021 KIDLQARNISQSE
+4021 KIDLQARKISHPE
-4034 LLTFIKGGASL
+4034 VLTFVKGGASL

-4061 TWLNLVQLSFLSPF
+4061 TWLNLVQLSSLPSFTQILT
-4075 SRLLVQVNQN
+4075 QVSQN
-4085 ERSWRTWFDQP
+4085 ERAWRTWFDYP
-4096 APEEALLPDGYEEKL
+4096 APEDITLPDGYEEKL
-4111 DAFRKLLL
+4111 DTFRKLLL

-4127 TIAQARCYISESLGR
+4127 TTAQARHYISESLGQQ
-4142 RYAEGSILDLEALV
+4142 YAEGLVLDLDAML
-4156 AESDCRTPMV
+4156 AESDSRTPMV

-4176 ENIEKLAK
+4176 ENIERLAK
-4184 SKGAPCRPIS
+4184 NKGAPCRPIS
-4194 LGQGQEVYARRLL
+4194 MGQGQEVHARRLL
-4207 ASSMTDGGWLL
+4207 ANSMTDGGWLL

-4228 LDELLEM
+4228 LDELLET
-4235 VTAATPESVHRGFR
+4235 VTTATPETVHKGFR
-4249 VWLTTDVHNRFP
+4249 VWLTTDVHPRFP

-4276 LGMKAGLKRTFG
+4276 LGMKAGLKRTFN
-4288 GVSQDQLEV
+4288 GVTQDQLEI
-4297 SSRPEWR
+4297 SNLPQWK

-4328 NVPYEFNQA
+4328 NIPYEFNQA
-4337 DFTSSIQFI
+4337 DFTSSMQFV
-4346 QNHLDELDAKRGVNW
+4346 QNHLDDLDSKRGVNW

-4381 DKRLLNTFTRVW
+4381 DKHLLNTFTRVW

-4405 YRGYGVPSKART
+4405 YKGYSIPGKAKT
-4417 VQDVLQHIEVLPL
+4417 VQDVLQHIEALPL
-4430 VDSPEVLGLHPN
+4430 VDSPEVFGLHPN

-4448 TNLANQTLSTIVSI
+4448 TNLANETLSTIINI
-4462 QPKDGGGGAGETRE
+4462 QPKDSGGGAGETRE
-4476 AGVRRLANEMLEKLP
+4476 ASVQRLASEMLEKLP
-4491 PDYIPHQVKGQLQK
+4491 PDYVPHEIKGQLQK

-4512 SIFLRQEVERMQ
+4512 NIFLRQEVDRMQ
-4524 RIISSVRST
+4524 RVISIVRST
-4533 LNDLILGIDGSIM
+4533 LTDLKLAIDGTIIM
-4546 MSQDLRGSLDCL
+4546 SEDLRDALDCMFDARIPRL
-4558 SDCRVPG
+4558 
-4565 VWFRL
+4565 WLRL
-4570 SWPSSSL
+4570 SWPSATL

-4582 ELLERNHQLV
+4582 ELLERNQQLSA
-4592 EWIGTGRP
+4592 WISTGRP

-4631 ALDTVTLSN
+4631 ALDTVTVSN

-4668 DGAGWDRRG
+4668 DGAGWDRRS
-4677 ARLSEAPPKVLFTP
+4677 AKLTEAPPKVRVF
-4691 LPVVHVY
+4691 
-4698 AVSGAN
+4698 S
-4704 MADRK
+4704 
-4709 QPGGHGGSIL
+4709 L

-4726 KPQRTDQNF
+4726 KPRRTDLNF
-4735 IFCLQLR
+4735 IFSLQLR
-4742 SVQPADHWTL
+4742 SVQPVEHWTL
-4752 RGTALLCDCKRCST
+4752 RGAALLCDCK
-4766 MLDGSPTL
+4766 
-4774 CSLFLLRLFQ
+4774 
-4784 SL
+4784 